1 MISAITKALH
11 ELTQQDLETLCDK
24 KWPESQNVE
33 FKSGLSAEQGRQDP
47 WYKDGKVGD
56 YAKRKLFKEI
66 VALANSS
73 GGRLFLGVDES
84 SEKPP
89 VAANFLPLP
98 RCHDLAESLERS
110 AYSWIEPPLTP
121 MKVRAVPI
129 GNDGSGVVVFD
140 VQSSH
145 NAPHRLKDL
154 HCYTRRGTESVP
166 MTMYEIQDLT
176 LRLDR
181 RTEEIERSFDES
193 KTEFHAWA
201 DRRRPVTR
209 KGVAFR
215 VVAVPTGA
223 PLYIA
228 RTFRN
233 PQVILP
239 IRNFNAVLDGQD
251 SARVVLSASFD
262 AGSERPIVRGSRREY
277 ENDEKGHA
285 CTVRCDGRIEL
296 RWKEFWSEPREN
308 RIYLGWI
315 LGDVTNVM
323 LMAEAFASAAGAPG
337 SEYALE
343 VEAISFSSSGF
354 GPFPLYGWNTMH
366 PFVGEVETP
375 FIQRLTLA
383 DKDQVLGTLLTD
395 FLDAAGQPL
404 EKARTISLVQA

>member
-1 MISAITKALH
+1 MIPAISKSIE
-11 ELTQQDLETLCDK
+11 ELTQLDLETLCDK

-33 FKSGLSAEQGRQDP
+33 FKGDLPAEQGQDS
-47 WYKDGKVGD
+47 WYKGGKVGE

-73 GGRLFLGVDES
+73 GGRLFLGVEES
-84 SEKPP
+84 DEKPP
-89 VAANFLPLP
+89 VAKKVRPLP

-121 MKVRAVPI
+121 MRVKGVPI
-129 GNDGSGVVVFD
+129 GDDGSGVLVFD

-154 HCYTRRGTESVP
+154 QCYTRRGTESVP

-181 RTEEIERSFDES
+181 RTGEIERFFNES
-193 KTEFHAWA
+193 KTEFRDWA
-201 DRRRPVTR
+201 DRNRPATRR
-209 KGVAFR
+209 GVAFR
-215 VVAVPTGA
+215 AVAVPTGA
-223 PLYIA
+223 PLHMA

-233 PQVILP
+233 PRIILP
-239 IRNFNAVLDGQD
+239 IRSFNAILDGKE
-251 SARVVLSASFD
+251 SSKVVLSASFD
-262 AGSERPIVRGSRREY
+262 SGRERPILRGSRREY
-277 ENDEKGHA
+277 ENDEKGNE

-296 RWKEFWSEPREN
+296 RWKRFWSQPREN

-315 LGDVTNVM
+315 LADVANVM

-337 SEYALE
+337 SEYGLE
-343 VEAISFSSSGF
+343 VEAISFSSGGF
-354 GPFPLYGWNTMH
+354 DSFPLYGWNTID

-375 FIQRLTLA
+375 FIQRIALA
-383 DKDQVLGTLLTD
+383 DKDLVLSTLLTD
-395 FLDAAGQPL
+395 LLDASGQPI
-404 EKARTISLVQA
+404 EKATTISLA